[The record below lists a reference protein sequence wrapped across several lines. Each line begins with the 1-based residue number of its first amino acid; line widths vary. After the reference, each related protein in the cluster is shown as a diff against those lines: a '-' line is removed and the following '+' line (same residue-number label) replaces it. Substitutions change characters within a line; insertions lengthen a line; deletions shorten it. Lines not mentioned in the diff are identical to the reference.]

1 MVNLKKSQQKLR
13 SALIGCAA
21 FSIVFSGLSCDRGS
35 SQTTP
40 SLGGGGSDTKIAT
53 NRIAEA
59 DQLWEGREDLTK
71 ARVAVAALRQ
81 ARTADYT
88 NYEAAWKLA
97 RASFYVGDHTDD
109 DAEREDMFREGTEAG
124 KVAVE
129 LAANKAE
136 GHFWLGANYG
146 GSAAHSTIANLSSFT
161 DIKTEMEA
169 VLKIDESYQG
179 YSAYLGLGR
188 LYLQAPRV
196 LGGDTS
202 KAIEY
207 LEKGVKQSPNNSL
220 MRYHLAEA
228 YQSNNRDAEA
238 KKQIE
243 AIMAG
248 TPDPKYMAEHKTA
261 VEKGKKLLE
270 KIEANARR

>member
-13 SALIGCAA
+13 SVLIGCAV
-21 FSIVFSGLSCDRGS
+21 FTIVFTGISCGRGGADA
-35 SQTTP
+35 TT
-40 SLGGGGSDTKIAT
+40 SLTGGSDAKMAAD
-53 NRIAEA
+53 RIAEA
-59 DQLWEGREDLTK
+59 EPLWEGREDIKK

-81 ARTADYT
+81 ARTADYG

-97 RASFYVGDHTDD
+97 RATFYVGDHTDND
-109 DAEREDMFREGTEAG
+109 NEREDMFRAGTEAG
-124 KVAVE
+124 KVAVK
-129 LAANKAE
+129 LQPDKPE

-146 GSAAHSTIANLSSFT
+146 GSAAHSTIANLSSFN
-161 DIKTEMEA
+161 DIKTQMEA
-169 VLKIDESYQG
+169 VLKIDESYEG

-196 LGGDTS
+196 LGGDSS

-207 LEKGVKQSPNNSL
+207 LEKGIKLNPKHSL

-228 YQSNNRDAEA
+228 LESNNRDAEA

-243 AIMAG
+243 TLMAT
-248 TPDPKYMAEHKTA
+248 TPDEKYMPEHNTA
-261 VEKGKKLLE
+261 VAKAKKLLE
-270 KIEANARR
+270 KIESER

>member
-21 FSIVFSGLSCDRGS
+21 FSIVFSGLSCDRGTP
-35 SQTTP
+35 QTAT
-40 SLGGGGSDTKIAT
+40 SLGGSGSDTKIAT

-97 RASFYVGDHTDD
+97 RASFYVGDHTEDD
-109 DAEREDMFREGTEAG
+109 DEREDMFREGTEAG

-129 LAANKAE
+129 LAPSKAE

-161 DIKTEMEA
+161 DIKTEMDA
-169 VLKIDESYQG
+169 VLKIDASYQG

-207 LEKGVKQSPNNSL
+207 LEKGVKHSPNNSL

-228 YQSNNRDAEA
+228 YQSSNRDAEA

>member
-1 MVNLKKSQQKLR
+1 MENLRKTHQNLPFT
-13 SALIGCAA
+13 LIGCAVLSLA
-21 FSIVFSGLSCDRGS
+21 FTGFGCDNGA
-35 SQTTP
+35 TTA
-40 SLGGGGSDTKIAT
+40 SLNGANDAKMAAE
-53 NRIAEA
+53 RMAEA
-59 DQLWEGREDLTK
+59 DALWEGREDITK

-81 ARTADYT
+81 AWTLDNA

-97 RASFYVGDHTDD
+97 RASFYVGDHTDSD
-109 DAEREDMFREGTEAG
+109 DERDDMFREGTAAG
-124 KVAVE
+124 KAAVIIE
-129 LAANKAE
+129 PNKPE

-146 GSAAHSTIANLSSFT
+146 GAAANSTIANLSSFQ

-196 LGGDTS
+196 LGGDSS

-207 LEKGVKQSPNNSL
+207 LEKGLKRNPNHSL
-220 MRYHLAEA
+220 MRYHLAQAFE
-228 YQSNNRDAEA
+228 YNNRDGEA

-243 AIMAG
+243 TLMAG
-248 TPDPKYMAEHKTA
+248 TPDPKFMAEHNDA
-261 VEKGKKLLE
+261 VAKSKKLLE
-270 KIEANARR
+270 KIEAKARR

>member
-1 MVNLKKSQQKLR
+1 MVDAKKAQQKLR
-13 SALIGCAA
+13 FALIGCAV
-21 FSIVFSGLSCDRGS
+21 FSIAFVGIACDRGGPE
-35 SQTTP
+35 TTT
-40 SLGGGGSDTKIAT
+40 SLTGGSDAKMAAD
-53 NRIAEA
+53 RIAEA
-59 DQLWEGREDLTK
+59 EPLWEGRDDIKK

-81 ARTADYT
+81 ARTADYG

-97 RASFYVGDHTDD
+97 RATFYVGDHTDND
-109 DAEREDMFREGTEAG
+109 GERDDMFRAGTEAG
-124 KVAVE
+124 KVAIK
-129 LAANKAE
+129 LQPDKPE

-146 GSAAHSTIANLSSFT
+146 GSAAHSTIANLSSFN

-196 LGGDTS
+196 LGGDS
-202 KAIEY
+202 AKAIEY
-207 LEKGVKQSPNNSL
+207 LEKGVKLNPKHSL

-228 YQSNNRDAEA
+228 FESNNRDAEA

-243 AIMAG
+243 AIMAT
-248 TPDPKYMAEHKTA
+248 TPDPNHMPEHNEA
-261 VEKGKKLLE
+261 VAKAKKLLE
-270 KIEANARR
+270 KIESER

>member
-13 SALIGCAA
+13 SALIGCAV
-21 FSIVFSGLSCDRGS
+21 FSIVFTGVSCDRGG
-35 SQTTP
+35 QEATT
-40 SLGGGGSDTKIAT
+40 SLTGSTDAKMAT
-53 NRIAEA
+53 DRIAEA
-59 DQLWEGREDLTK
+59 ETLWEGREDIKK

-81 ARTADYT
+81 ARTADYG
-88 NYEAAWKLA
+88 NYDAAWKLA
-97 RASFYVGDHTDD
+97 RAAFYVGDHTDND
-109 DAEREDMFREGTEAG
+109 DEQTDMFRTGTEAG
-124 KVAVE
+124 KVAVK
-129 LAANKAE
+129 LQPDKPE

-146 GSAAHSTIANLSSFT
+146 GTAAHSTIANLSSFN

-196 LGGDTS
+196 LGGDSS

-207 LEKGVKQSPNNSL
+207 LEKGLKLNPKHSL

-228 YQSNNRDAEA
+228 LQANNRDAEA

-243 AIMAG
+243 AITAT
-248 TPDPKYMAEHKTA
+248 TPDPKHMAEHNEA
-261 VEKGKKLLE
+261 VAKGKKLLE
-270 KIEANARR
+270 KIESNERR